1 MYLRGFCLNCLRYV
15 GIFLF
20 DAFMAVTKVKKAEIL
35 KELEE
40 KFSKAKAVYF
50 TRNNGLHVKKTTE
63 LRKKLHRDGID
74 FVVAKKTLI
83 RLAAKKMNAP
93 ELTDEIMQGPIA
105 VAFSYD
111 EPITPARLL
120 YEFGKENENLQLV
133 GGVFEG
139 RLMDKAAAKQ
149 LATLPPKE
157 QLLAKLVGSMKS
169 PLYGL
174 HGALSGVLRK
184 FVYVLKAVHDAKA
197 P

>member
-1 MYLRGFCLNCLRYV
+1 
-15 GIFLF
+15 
-20 DAFMAVTKVKKAEIL
+20 MAVTNVKKAEIL
-35 KELEE
+35 QELEE

-50 TRNNGLHVKKTTE
+50 ARNKGLQVKKVTE
-63 LRKKLHRDGID
+63 LRKKLRREDID

-83 RLAAKKMNAP
+83 KLAAKKNNFP
-93 ELTDEIMQGPIA
+93 ELTDEIMEGPIA
-105 VAFSYD
+105 VAFGYNDS
-111 EPITPARLL
+111 ITPARLL
-120 YEFGKENENLQLV
+120 YEFGKENENLQLA

-157 QLLAKLVGSMKS
+157 QLLAKLVYSMKS

-184 FVYVLKAVHDAKA
+184 LVYVLKAVHDTKA
-197 P
+197 AQ